1 MSFAGWLRA
10 RRARILALLGATAYV
25 LGVAARALYVLG
37 LHHPRHFVVSDAANL
52 MALAR
57 RLVTTPE
64 TQQVSDTIWPP
75 GAPALLALGIRLDL
89 TLGAAAWLQLLLS
102 ALVPLLVA
110 HATAL
115 MAGTAAGW
123 LALIAASLHFGFV
136 HYAGFVLSE
145 QLFQLAVSLALWSS
159 VLGLRAGEAAL
170 ASPPSAHDRW
180 RLALLGAAPGAAWAL
195 ATSLRPNALPV
206 AALVALALGY
216 RWWRQRE
223 RRAPW
228 LLLGGLLALLLGLA
242 PLAARCTRLSGAFC
256 PVSNNVAMNMV
267 LGQAG
272 EFMGLY
278 FKNPEHPE
286 LDSGWV
292 PPALLQH
299 GYTRMRDV
307 PFSIYD
313 TREAFAWFVQ
323 RFFAAPGAFLLRAF
337 GNALDLFR
345 FEYWPDNP
353 GGLNGRFVT
362 VAKQVFFLGVLAPG
376 LVGAVLALRRVLCSR
391 APSPSLVFVAVLP
404 PALCFVAALSLGEP
418 RYRIPFDGVFILLAA
433 ALYARARPGALRHL
447 TPERL
452 RGARP
457 LLAVGGGL
465 AFATLL
471 LIALVSHPSTGL
483 AAKLGAAPP
492 ALADESETRALA
504 DFGALKT
511 RGTDW
516 DAPGSY
522 LFRCTP
528 RCPELIVPLG
538 DPTRARRIELALD
551 SNDAY
556 QLTYYAAAAPLARV
570 TLEPATRGTGLRLER
585 VITPDGVPS
594 FDALG
599 VLPLYG
605 DGRYSVGH
613 VRVIGR

>member
-1 MSFAGWLRA
+1 VSFASWILA
-10 RRARILALLGATAYV
+10 RRVRILPLLGTSAYV
-25 LGVAARALYVLG
+25 LGLAARAQYVLV

-52 MALAR
+52 MAIAR
-57 RLVTTPE
+57 RLITTPE
-64 TQQVSDTIWPP
+64 TQQISDTIWPP
-75 GAPALLALGIRLDL
+75 GASALLALWTRLDV

-102 ALVPLLVA
+102 LLVPLLVA
-110 HATAL
+110 HATSVV
-115 MAGTAAGW
+115 AGPAACW

-159 VLGLRAGEAAL
+159 LLALRAGEAAL
-170 ASPPSAHDRW
+170 ASASSPRERL

-206 AALVALALGY
+206 AVLTAATLSWC
-216 RWWRQRE
+216 WWRQRD

-228 LLLGGLLALLLGLA
+228 LIAGGALALVIGLA
-242 PLAARCTRLSGAFC
+242 PLAARCTRLSSAFC

-272 EFMGLY
+272 EVMGLY
-278 FKNPEHPE
+278 FKNPAHPE

-299 GYTRMRDV
+299 GYTRTRDV

-323 RFFAAPGAFLLRAF
+323 RFFSAPGAFLLRAL

-345 FEYWPDNP
+345 FEYWPDDP
-353 GGLNGRFVT
+353 GGLNRRFVT
-362 VAKQVFFLGVLAPG
+362 VAKQLFFLGVLAPG
-376 LVGAVLALRRVLCSR
+376 LLAAVASLRRALCSR

-404 PALCFVAALSLGEP
+404 LALCFVAALSLGEP
-418 RYRIPFDGVFILLAA
+418 RYRIPFDGIFILLAA
-433 ALYARARPGALRHL
+433 ALYARARPGARRYLA
-447 TPERL
+447 PERL

-457 LLAVGGGL
+457 LLAAGGV
-465 AFATLL
+465 FAVVALL
-471 LIALVSHPSTGL
+471 TIALVSHPSTGL
-483 AAKLGAAPP
+483 AARLGVVPP
-492 ALADESETRALA
+492 ALAARVEARALA

-522 LFRCTP
+522 VFRCNP
-528 RCPELIVPLG
+528 GCPELLVQLG
-538 DPTRARRIELALD
+538 ETRARRVELALD
-551 SNDAY
+551 HNDAY
-556 QLTYYAAAAPLARV
+556 QVTYYTAGTALAR
-570 TLEPATRGTGLRLER
+570 TTIDPASRGSGLRLER
-585 VITPDGVPS
+585 VITPDSAPS
-594 FDALG
+594 FDAIG
-599 VLPLYG
+599 VMPLYG
-605 DGRYSVGH
+605 DGRYSLGH
-613 VRVIGR
+613 VRVLGQ

>member
-1 MSFAGWLRA
+1 VSFASWFRA
-10 RRARILALLGATAYV
+10 RRARILALLGVAAYV
-25 LGVAARALYVLG
+25 FGVAARVQYVLV
-37 LHHPRHFVVSDAANL
+37 LHHPRHFVVSDASNL
-52 MALAR
+52 MAIAR

-64 TQQVSDTIWPP
+64 TQQIADTIWPP

-102 ALVPLLVA
+102 ALVPLLIA
-110 HATAL
+110 HATAV

-136 HYAGFVLSE
+136 HYAGFLLSE

-159 VLGLRAGEAAL
+159 VLALRAAEAAL
-170 ASPPSAHDRW
+170 EAPRSEHERW

-216 RWWRQRE
+216 RWWRRRE

-228 LLLGGLLALLLGLA
+228 LLAGGLLALVLGLA

-272 EFMGLY
+272 GVMGLY
-278 FKNPEHPE
+278 FKNPAHPE

-313 TREAFAWFVQ
+313 TREAFAWFAR
-323 RFFAAPGAFLLRAF
+323 RFFDAPGAFLLRAF

-376 LVGAVLALRRVLCSR
+376 LVAAVLAARRSLCSR
-391 APSPSLVFVAVLP
+391 GASASLVLVAALP

-433 ALYARARPGALRHL
+433 ALFVRARPGARRYL

-471 LIALVSHPSTGL
+471 TIALVSHPSTGL
-483 AAKLGAAPP
+483 AAKLAATPP
-492 ALADESETRALA
+492 ALAATSETRALA

-522 LFRCTP
+522 VFPCNP
-528 RCPELIVPLG
+528 ACPELVVPLG
-538 DPTRARRIELALD
+538 DPARARRVELALD

-556 QLTYYAAAAPLARV
+556 QITYYAAATPLARV
-570 TLEPATRGTGLRLER
+570 TLDPATRGTGLRLER
-585 VITPDGVPS
+585 VVTPESAPS
-594 FDALG
+594 FDAIG

-605 DGRYSVGH
+605 DGRYSLGH
-613 VRVIGR
+613 VRVLGP